1 MSRADFT
8 SMDEPMKM
16 GFSESSTMSLSWA
29 PLTKVASSGMTSRR
43 PAEAEFLFQQK
54 LGDLRFG
61 EGDGG
66 VDEEF
71 AGGVAGRTEVDA
83 VGATLKRDRGN
94 GEPLSSGGV
103 PFE

>member
-1 MSRADFT
+1 
-8 SMDEPMKM
+8 M
-16 GFSESSTMSLSWA
+16 GAFDQGRIERDDIEEA
-29 PLTKVASSGMTSRR
+29 
-43 PAEAEFLFQQK
+43 AEAEFLFQQK

-83 VGATLKRDRGN
+83 VGATLERDRGN